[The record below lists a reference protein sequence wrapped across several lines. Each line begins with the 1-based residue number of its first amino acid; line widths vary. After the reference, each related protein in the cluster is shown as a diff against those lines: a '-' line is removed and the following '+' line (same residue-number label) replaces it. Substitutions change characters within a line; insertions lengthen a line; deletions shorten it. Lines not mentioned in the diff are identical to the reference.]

1 MLNYEKWKLLNE
13 TLVPI
18 NLGFRPSHSLG
29 ITGAQ
34 LGQNT
39 EETLEEEHDMD
50 EVDFEAE
57 EDMEF
62 DGEDE
67 DMKFDGEDEDM
78 KDGKESEMEMDADE
92 DEYSGG
98 CPAAKMSSEDED
110 EDEDEYED
118 EDEESE
124 ESEEDEEDEESE
136 SEGEDMDLEFESTNN
151 QSKTWWESVAGM
163 VGTKGQYKN
172 ASTLTEEAAKAA
184 VAGKAPEAKAKE
196 KEGEDEE
203 ELVGKAALTLGKL
216 KTFMNEH
223 DVNAMNVAQVKGF
236 IKGFCSYILKNNK
249 KVSPVAVKQELLS
262 IAAQYGSSK

>member
-57 EDMEF
+57 DEMGDEVEEDMEF

-98 CPAAKMSSEDED
+98 CPAAKMSSEDE
-110 EDEDEYED
+110 Y

-124 ESEEDEEDEESE
+124 ESEEDEESE

-196 KEGEDEE
+196 KEGEGEDEE

>member
-29 ITGAQ
+29 ITGAH

-39 EETLEEEHDMD
+39 EETIEEEHDMD

-57 EDMEF
+57 DDMGDEVEEDMEF

-67 DMKFDGEDEDM
+67 DMEDGE
-78 KDGKESEMEMDADE
+78 ESEMEMDADEEEDEDEE

-110 EDEDEYED
+110 EESEDEHEH
-118 EDEESE
+118 EH
-124 ESEEDEEDEESE
+124 
-136 SEGEDMDLEFESTNN
+136 EGEDMDFEFESTNN

-184 VAGKAPEAKAKE
+184 VAGKDPKAKE
-196 KEGEDEE
+196 EEGEEE

-236 IKGFCSYILKNNK
+236 IKGFCSYVLKNNK
-249 KVSPVAVKQELLS
+249 KVSPVTLKQELLS

>member
-13 TLVPI
+13 TLVPV
-18 NLGFRPSHSLG
+18 NLGFRTSHSLG
-29 ITGAQ
+29 ITGAH

-39 EETLEEEHDMD
+39 EEALEE
-50 EVDFEAE
+50 DFEAE

-67 DMKFDGEDEDM
+67 DEDEDEDM
-78 KDGKESEMEMDADE
+78 EDEDMEGEDMEDEDMEDEDMEDEDMEDEEESEMKMDSED

-98 CPAAKMSSEDED
+98 CPAKKMSSEDED
-110 EDEDEYED
+110 EYED
-118 EDEESE
+118 EHEH
-124 ESEEDEEDEESE
+124 
-136 SEGEDMDLEFESTNN
+136 EGEDMDFEFESTNN

-172 ASTLTEEAAKAA
+172 ASTLTEETAKAA

-216 KTFMNEH
+216 KDFMNEH

-236 IKGFCSYILKNNK
+236 IKSFCSYILKNNK
-249 KVSPVAVKQELLS
+249 KVSPVALKQELLS

>member
-29 ITGAQ
+29 ITGAH

-39 EETLEEEHDMD
+39 EETIEEEHDMD

-57 EDMEF
+57 DDMGDEVEEDMEF

-67 DMKFDGEDEDM
+67 DMEDGE
-78 KDGKESEMEMDADE
+78 ESEMEMDAEEEDE
-92 DEYSGG
+92 DEDEDEDDEYSGG

-110 EDEDEYED
+110 EESEDEHEH
-118 EDEESE
+118 EN
-124 ESEEDEEDEESE
+124 
-136 SEGEDMDLEFESTNN
+136 EGEDMDFEFESTNN

-172 ASTLTEEAAKAA
+172 ARELTEAVAKETIDAAK
-184 VAGKAPEAKAKE
+184 
-196 KEGEDEE
+196 
-203 ELVGKAALTLGKL
+203 
-216 KTFMNEH
+216 
-223 DVNAMNVAQVKGF
+223 
-236 IKGFCSYILKNNK
+236 NK
-249 KVSPVAVKQELLS
+249 KVAKEDKPKLVARGEQALAALERILGDSFSGNRDALLNTLDSLVDKVIAKLMKVGTSESALLKHFKQMLDKKFNEVKK
-262 IAAQYGSSK
+262 G